1 MLNHNLKNYKSGS
14 VVRLEYGSQ
23 PYGIISSVNQQT
35 GQCLVKFKDGP
46 KVYKFT
52 SLTVVL

>member
-14 VVRLEYGSQ
+14 VVKLEYGSQ